1 MDWRVL
7 VIDDEAAE
15 DVKEVIQGNK
25 AVHLPDSITCTL
37 CQKFSDAVNLLKNER
52 FDLVILDLK
61 DAADPEGVLLAGE
74 VVFDALKACRF
85 TPVIFHTGFP
95 NKVKDLASPY
105 VKVVTRSE
113 WETLRASIREI
124 FDTKLPSL
132 IRHIEEEQR
141 KFMWESAGKI
151 WVDDLDKSHPTD
163 LVYLLARRLANA
175 LSGDVVRSFL
185 AADGAEGA
193 PQSEKIHAVELY
205 VFPPISKHPLFGD
218 VFIKETNGTAE
229 YFVMLTP
236 SCDLAQ
242 SKAEFVLLS
251 KCKNLVDT
259 TEGQNAKASLINGG
273 VVSAAM
279 AKELKKIM
287 CDNWKPV
294 DRYKYLPSTS
304 FLPDLLVDFQG
315 VFTVDV
321 ASFFSAESD
330 YKRIASLDSPFAESL
345 QAKMTRYLGRI
356 GTPDIDADLTF
367 ERFKSKYQAI

>member
-15 DVKEVIQGNK
+15 DVEEIIKGNK

-37 CQKFSDAVNLLKNER
+37 CQKFSDAVDLLKNER

-61 DAADPEGVLLAGE
+61 DAADPEGGALAGE
-74 VVFDALKACRF
+74 MVFDTLRACRF

-132 IRHIEEEQR
+132 IRHIDEEQR
-141 KFMWESAGKI
+141 KFMWESAGQI

-185 AADGAEGA
+185 DADGVGGA
-193 PQSEKIHAVELY
+193 PNSEKIHAVELY
-205 VFPPISKHPLFGD
+205 VFPPMSKHLLFGD
-218 VFIKETNGTAE
+218 VFQKETNGVVE
-229 YFVMLTP
+229 YFAVLTP

-242 SKAEFVLLS
+242 EKADFVLLS
-251 KCKNLVDT
+251 KCKKLADT
-259 TEGQNAKASLINGG
+259 LPGQNAKASLVANAD
-273 VVSAAM
+273 VSATTTD
-279 AKELKKIM
+279 KLKKIM
-287 CDNWKPV
+287 SDNWTPV
-294 DRYKYLPSTS
+294 DRHKYLPGTS
-304 FLPDLLVDFQG
+304 FLPDLVIDFQD
-315 VFTVDV
+315 VFTVEKV
-321 ASFFSAESD
+321 AFLSD
-330 YKRIASLDSPFAESL
+330 EEGYKRITSLDSPFAESL
-345 QAKMTRYLGRI
+345 QAKMVRYLGRI
-356 GTPDIDADLTF
+356 GTPDIDADLTL
-367 ERFKSKYQAI
+367 ERFKSKCKAN